1 MLEIIL
7 KKERGK
13 SLSYEELALI
23 FNSYLEDKV
32 SDELMTRLLKAICVK
47 GLTYQETKD
56 LTEIFIKSGE
66 VIDWGS
72 LRVIDKHSTGGIGDK
87 VTLILT
93 PVLASLNIKVAKMSG
108 RALGYTGG
116 TIDKLEAIPN
126 FKTSLS
132 IEEFKKEIEDIGMAI
147 TSQTGNLCPLDKK
160 VYALRDVTGTVS
172 SLGLIASSIMSK
184 KIASGAKAIY
194 LDIKVGKGA
203 LVKNLKEAR
212 CLAKM
217 MIAIGRS
224 YERKVVCFLTN
235 MDIPLGNRVG
245 NQLEVMEALDILK
258 GKESGRLYDL
268 VVLIASKIVMDEQ
281 GVTFSK
287 AKELVTTAFNSGKA
301 YNKFLEFVRYQGG
314 DLTKMENNFK
324 VTDVLALKNGY
335 LTNID
340 SLIIGEASMALGAGR
355 VKKNDKIDY
364 QAGVI
369 LKKKIGDYVKKGEV
383 ICSLVGSKKIDLNFL
398 SKAFTYSKFKR
409 KRKDLILD
417 VIE

>member
-160 VYALRDVTGTVS
+160 VYALRDITGTVS

-217 MIAIGRS
+217 MIAIGRG

-268 VVLIASKIVMDEQ
+268 VVLMASKIVMDEQ
-281 GVTFSK
+281 GVSFSK
-287 AKELVTTAFNSGKA
+287 AKELVTTAFSSGKA
-301 YNKFLEFVRYQGG
+301 YNKFLEFVKYQGG

-355 VKKNDKIDY
+355 VKKDDKIDY